1 MFHKTENAK
10 CSFLEQ
16 TKAAREERALEKK
29 KDEAAIIIQANI
41 RGWLARVKF
50 AQNVLSEFDKTI
62 PDLPDDN
69 TKQNFIPAIE
79 VYRQS
84 SRLLLIWRK
93 ERDKERFL
101 KLCRYLVATLNVDSP
116 KLSYVG
122 VALNKENVLRW
133 ISHMNDILWKCCEY
147 IDDLKPEYAN
157 DMKSILLYLH
167 VLVSFTS
174 TNTWAVLKNKNME
187 VLKSGMNQLCANL
200 MGQLFHRGF
209 YLSLKVHFIDISDII
224 HTI

>member
-1 MFHKTENAK
+1 MFHKTENSK

-29 KDEAAIIIQANI
+29 KEEAAVTIQANI

-50 AQNVLSEFDKTI
+50 AQNVLREFDRTI
-62 PDLPDDN
+62 PDIPDDN
-69 TKQNFIPAIE
+69 TKQQTFIPAIE
-79 VYRQS
+79 IYRQS

-101 KLCRYLVATLNVDSP
+101 KLCRYLVATLTVDSP

-122 VALNKENVLRW
+122 MALNKEYVLRW

-174 TNTWAVLKNKNME
+174 TKTWAVLKNKNMD
-187 VLKSGMNQLCANL
+187 VLKMGMNQLCANL

-209 YLSLKVHFIDISDII
+209 YLTLKVKDYSANYFRV
-224 HTI
+224 